1 MSMYE
6 VYSNLKSCIEDIE
19 RGGSLDAHIAIYI
32 LSHHEEIPELSIGEL
47 AAACNTS
54 PATISRFCRRVNDCD
69 FRSLKDQIE
78 EYNAWLRS
86 EPARNRSHLKIDLP
100 WYFDMVESS
109 LYETRDLLDDALMD
123 RAVDWLSAATNVYA
137 YGSSFSNLAA
147 QSLCEK
153 LSRINC
159 LCYSFST
166 VKGQLAS
173 MGLLERGDVVVL
185 VSFSGTTRHIVDLYR
200 KAKVKG
206 CKIIWISSNRTLGQ
220 GAEASELLI
229 PVSSVTL
236 PEYSTA
242 LVEGISLQSA
252 INALYIC
259 YTNRLCSGAR

>member
-1 MSMYE
+1 MYE

-19 RGGSLDAHIAIYI
+19 RGGSLDAHIALYI
-32 LSHHEEIPELSIGEL
+32 LSHHEEVPGLSISEF

-109 LYETRDLLDDALMD
+109 LYETRELLDGALMD
-123 RAVDWLSAATNVYA
+123 KAVDWLLEANNVYA

-153 LSRINC
+153 LSRINR

-173 MGLLERGDVVVL
+173 VGLFGRGDLVVL
-185 VSFSGTTRHIVDLYR
+185 VTFSGTTRHILDLYN
-200 KAKVKG
+200 KAKVRG
-206 CKIIWISSNRTLGQ
+206 CKIIWISSNRTLGE
-220 GAEASELLI
+220 GARTTELLI
-229 PVSSVTL
+229 PVSSVAI

-259 YTNRLCSGAR
+259 CTNRLRSGDAVR

>member
-206 CKIIWISSNRTLGQ
+206 CEIIWISSNRTLGQ

-259 YTNRLCSGAR
+259 YTNRLRGGAR

>member
-1 MSMYE
+1 M
-6 VYSNLKSCIEDIE
+6 
-19 RGGSLDAHIAIYI
+19 
-32 LSHHEEIPELSIGEL
+32 
-47 AAACNTS
+47 
-54 PATISRFCRRVNDCD
+54 
-69 FRSLKDQIE
+69 
-78 EYNAWLRS
+78 
-86 EPARNRSHLKIDLP
+86 
-100 WYFDMVESS
+100 
-109 LYETRDLLDDALMD
+109 
-123 RAVDWLSAATNVYA
+123 
-137 YGSSFSNLAA
+137 
-147 QSLCEK
+147 
-153 LSRINC
+153 SRINC

-259 YTNRLCSGAR
+259 YTNRLRSGAR

>member
-137 YGSSFSNLAA
+137 YGSSFS
-147 QSLCEK
+147 
-153 LSRINC
+153 
-159 LCYSFST
+159 T

-259 YTNRLCSGAR
+259 YTNRLRSGAR